1 MDSDCVPHH
10 QLADCVGLRLIGSDY
25 VPLIRYTH
33 LKRLIYLLYKGD
45 RDESDTSDAAR
56 AAEQAQ
62 QLHDECAEGYF
73 ERSGID
79 LSWPLMKLDGSL
91 MTCDGSLMTCDGL

>member
-1 MDSDCVPHH
+1 M
-10 QLADCVGLRLIGSDY
+10 RLIAYDY

-62 QLHDECAEGYF
+62 QLHDECAAD
-73 ERSGID
+73 D
-79 LSWPLMKLDGSL
+79 L
-91 MTCDGSLMTCDGL
+91 

>member
-1 MDSDCVPHH
+1 MASLMDSDGVPHH

-79 LSWPLMKLDGSL
+79 L
-91 MTCDGSLMTCDGL
+91 